1 MFVED
6 LLGQVTGNG
15 SQINVSVTAEKSC
28 DHADPAHD
36 QQCTQGVLT
45 HPETGQSVSQKREIH
60 TQQETEQSVLEKIEI
75 HTQQHTKQLCYR
87 KQKFTLSRK
96 PCSLC

>member
-15 SQINVSVTAEKSC
+15 SQINVAVTAEKSC

-45 HPETGQSVSQKREIH
+45 HPETGQSVLQKREIH
-60 TQQETEQSVLEKIEI
+60 ARQDN
-75 HTQQHTKQLCYR
+75 KQLCYR
-87 KQKFTLSRK
+87 KEKFTLSRK
-96 PCSLC
+96 LGSLC